1 MIPGQVP
8 QPVYTALKNGTFIN
22 NIDAFDPEQ
31 IQPFLP
37 SLLLCSFSSTCTF
50 SDESLDQLRR
60 RLLEFPQCNS
70 LFQILNA
77 DIVTVE
83 NDLNKATAE
92 DIESIRKIPF
102 ETASPQM
109 KLKIVAF
116 LLDQIAK
123 NMDNATNLDIFEQES
138 TLEEVICA
146 MTVCA
151 LYMPSR
157 FDPALIIHPLLTVPN
172 AVTVITMLIC
182 NVSDS
187 LESTVDYLLRAQLL
201 DDDNVISKNRSNLLL
216 KLLSIDPYLVEPSIS
231 QLLDAN
237 TSSGNSLA
245 LMLICVCL
253 NSTQLINNLLCA
265 LLNKRSLT
273 VFIHRSSDKP
283 AVKLLRDRI
292 SEAIIAFSSSTMND
306 GTEASLAQLLAVL
319 RINAGMRL
327 SYDETNSWLLFLT
340 RTDLNDDRYIMT
352 ALSVIIACPQL
363 IPLHLG
369 DEKEVEASIIAFLD
383 WLKQR
388 AASSETS
395 PTLQQFFILLSIHLH
410 AGQSEQ
416 LAALISSVLAFKIT
430 VNVRNLTTLKNL
442 FLRHAMTERDIAE
455 RASQMPIT
463 HFLSSHHQGFLPAH
477 CITQLLSTNSFS
489 KHSVP
494 IQDWIGAQITS
505 CATPLHP
512 VVTDLLD
519 AYAAS
524 CFAATEFSSANC
536 PLSEEFVL
544 NIFDGEIMD
553 ENKMVSRLLT
563 FFFLLCYRKSFE
575 SHVQKRTVQRF
586 YSAKI
591 EEVIPVRFLLNV
603 VETRPEH
610 FRAIRSPLVYLCGLY
625 YPYMLPTVD
634 SLLLSIDNELKNPEM
649 KTIARGTPLST
660 SLLLKTF
667 DGIDENPSNSMR
679 FIRLLQKSTLRE
691 QVQAMDAVVHA
702 MVVALNSST
711 PVPFANGA
719 VVIWKRLEN
728 IIPRSLCE
736 ATVCAWSTDELKHDL
751 LVEQPLFLFRCDE
764 RLFENDILFP
774 CYLRI
779 LSFYLSA
786 SRTFLL
792 QKLQINQS
800 GRDEQRVEREEL
812 TRSLI
817 GAQDSAV
824 VQILLEICGRFN
836 NTTVHRLCCAH
847 IHQMF
852 IADPVLSK
860 LVHFQGYPLRL
871 IPLAVREI
879 PSMHI
884 CLEFVHEILA
894 LADISKRMFAIVL
907 IAELAQQYKIESSF
921 IRVELLLDVLTTLSR
936 ALTTDENLRL
946 LSKAVPSLGR
956 MMSLFPQIS
965 ADVAHLLIRISS
977 IAASRMAASATVLK
991 TESCM
996 ERHLITLIN
1005 SVLCEAASDIAGLS
1019 VKS

>member
-1 MIPGQVP
+1 MVPSPVP
-8 QPVYTALKNGTFIN
+8 QPVYAALKNGTFID
-22 NIDAFDPEQ
+22 NIDTFDLEQ

-37 SLLLCSFSSTCTF
+37 SLLLSSFSSACVF

-70 LFQILNA
+70 LFQILSA
-77 DIVTVE
+77 DVMAVE
-83 NDLNKATAE
+83 NDLNKATVE
-92 DIESIRKIPF
+92 DIDSIRKIPF
-102 ETASPQM
+102 ETAPPQM

-116 LLDQIAK
+116 LLDRIAR
-123 NMDNATNLDIFEQES
+123 NMDNGTNLDIFEQES
-138 TLEEVICA
+138 TLEEVVCA

-151 LYMPSR
+151 LYMPNR
-157 FDPALIIHPLLTVPN
+157 FDPALIIHPLLSIPN

-187 LESTVDYLLRAQLL
+187 LESTVDYLLRVQLL
-201 DDDNVISKNRSNLLL
+201 DDDNVISKNRNNLLL
-216 KLLSIDPYLVEPSIS
+216 KLLSIDPYLVERSIS

-237 TSSGNSLA
+237 TSNGNSLA

-253 NSTQLINNLLCA
+253 SSAQLINNLLCA
-265 LLNKRSLT
+265 LLNKRSLAA
-273 VFIHRSSDKP
+273 FIHRSSDKP

-292 SEAIIAFSSSTMND
+292 SEAISAFSSSTIND
-306 GTEASLAQLLAVL
+306 GTEATLAQLLAVL

-340 RTDLNDDRYIMT
+340 RTDLDDDRYIMT

-388 AASSETS
+388 ASSSAS

-410 AGQSEQ
+410 AAQSEQ
-416 LAALISSVLAFKIT
+416 LAVLISSVLAFKVT

-455 RASQMPIT
+455 RASQMPVT
-463 HFLSSHHQGFLPAH
+463 RFLSSHHQGFLPAH

-489 KHSVP
+489 KYSVP
-494 IQDWIGAQITS
+494 IQDWIGAQITN

-512 VVTDLLD
+512 VVTDLLN

-524 CFAATEFSSANC
+524 CFAVAEFTSANR
-536 PLSEEFVL
+536 PLSEDFIL
-544 NIFDGEIMD
+544 NLFNGEVMD
-553 ENKMVSRLLT
+553 ESKMVPRLLT

-575 SHVQKRTVQRF
+575 SHAQKRSVQYF
-586 YSAKI
+586 YSTKV
-591 EEVIPVRFLLNV
+591 ERVIPVRLLLNV

-634 SLLLSIDNELKNPEM
+634 SLLLSVDDELKNPEI
-649 KTIARGTPLST
+649 KTTARRVPLST
-660 SLLLKTF
+660 GLLLKAF
-667 DGIDENPSNSMR
+667 NRIDENPSNSMR

-691 QVQAMDAVVHA
+691 QVQAMDAIIHA
-702 MVVALNSST
+702 MVIALNPCT
-711 PVPFANGA
+711 PVAFANGA
-719 VVIWKRLEN
+719 VAIWKRLEN
-728 IIPRSLCE
+728 VVPRSLCE
-736 ATVCAWSTDELKHDL
+736 ATVFAWSAEELNHDM

-786 SRTFLL
+786 SRTYLL
-792 QKLQINQS
+792 QKLQINQI
-800 GRDEQRVEREEL
+800 GRDDQRVEREEL
-812 TRSLI
+812 ARSLI

-824 VQILLEICGRFN
+824 VQILLEICGRFKN
-836 NTTVHRLCCAH
+836 IVVHRLCCAH

-894 LADISKRMFAIVL
+894 LADISKRIFAIVL

-946 LSKAVPSLGR
+946 LSRAVPSLGR
-956 MMSLFPQIS
+956 IMSLFPQIS

-977 IAASRMAASATVLK
+977 IAASRMAVSATILK
-991 TESCM
+991 TELCM
-996 ERHLITLIN
+996 ERRLIMLVNNI
-1005 SVLCEAASDIAGLS
+1005 LCETVSDVAAFP
-1019 VKS
+1019 V

>member
-1 MIPGQVP
+1 MIRSQEP
-8 QPVYTALKNGTFIN
+8 QPVYAALKNGTFID
-22 NIDAFDPEQ
+22 NIDAFGPEQ

-37 SLLLCSFSSTCTF
+37 SLLLYSFSSSCTS

-60 RLLEFPQCNS
+60 RLLEFPQCNA
-70 LFQILNA
+70 LFQIINA
-77 DIVTVE
+77 DIAAVE
-83 NDLNKATAE
+83 NDLNKATME
-92 DIESIRKIPF
+92 DIESVRKIPF
-102 ETASPQM
+102 ESAPPQI
-109 KLKIVAF
+109 KLKIIAF

-123 NMDNATNLDIFEQES
+123 NVDSPNLDIFEQES

-146 MTVCA
+146 MTICA
-151 LYMPSR
+151 LYMPTR
-157 FDPALIIHPLLTVPN
+157 FDPALIIHPLLAIPN
-172 AVTVITMLIC
+172 AVTVITMLIY

-187 LESTVDYLLRAQLL
+187 LESTVDYLLKAELL
-201 DDDNVISKNRSNLLL
+201 DDDNIITKNRNNLLL

-237 TSSGNSLA
+237 TSNSNSLA

-253 NSTQLINNLLCA
+253 SSTKLINTLLCA

-292 SEAIIAFSSSTMND
+292 SEAINAFSSSTTND
-306 GTEASLAQLLAVL
+306 GTEATLAQLLAVL

-340 RTDLNDDRYIMT
+340 RTDLDDDRYIMT

-388 AASSETS
+388 ASSGAS

-416 LAALISSVLAFKIT
+416 LAALIFSVLAFKVTI
-430 VNVRNLTTLKNL
+430 NVRNLTTLKNL
-442 FLRHAMTERDIAE
+442 FMRHAMTERDIAE
-455 RASQMPIT
+455 RASQMPVT
-463 HFLSSHHQGFLPAH
+463 RSLSSHHQGFLPAH
-477 CITQLLSTNSFS
+477 CVTQLLSTNSFS
-489 KHSVP
+489 KHGVP
-494 IQDWIGAQITS
+494 IQDWIGAQITN

-512 VVTDLLD
+512 VITDLLN

-524 CFAATEFSSANC
+524 CFAATEFGSANR

-544 NIFDGEIMD
+544 DLFNGEVMD
-553 ENKMVSRLLT
+553 ENKMVALA
-563 FFFLLCYRKSFE
+563 FVK
-575 SHVQKRTVQRF
+575 H
-586 YSAKI
+586 YSTKI
-591 EEVIPVRFLLNV
+591 EGVIPVRLLLNV

-634 SLLLSIDNELKNPEM
+634 SLLLSIDDELKNPET
-649 KTIARGTPLST
+649 KTTTRVYCCKGKPLST
-660 SLLLKTF
+660 SLLLKVF
-667 DGIDENPSNSMR
+667 DGIDENPANSMR

-691 QVQAMDAVVHA
+691 QIQAMDAIVHA
-702 MVVALNSST
+702 MVVALNPSA
-711 PVPFANGA
+711 PVPFVNGA
-719 VVIWKRLEN
+719 VAIWKRLEN
-728 IIPRSLCE
+728 VVPRSLCE
-736 ATVCAWSTDELKHDL
+736 ATVSAWSTDDLNHDM

-764 RLFENDILFP
+764 RLFENDLLFP
-774 CYLRI
+774 CYLHI

-792 QKLQINQS
+792 QKLQMNQN
-800 GRDEQRVEREEL
+800 GRDDQRVEREEL

-817 GAQDSAV
+817 RAQDSAV
-824 VQILLEICGRFN
+824 VQILLEICGRFKN
-836 NTTVHRLCCAH
+836 IAVHRLCCAH

-894 LADISKRMFAIVL
+894 LADISKRVFAIVL

-921 IRVELLLDVLTTLSR
+921 IRLELLLDVLTTLSR

-965 ADVAHLLIRISS
+965 VDIAHLLMRISS
-977 IAASRMAASATVLK
+977 IAASRIAVSATVLK

-996 ERHLITLIN
+996 ERRLIMLIN
-1005 SVLCEAASDIAGLS
+1005 NILCEAVSDLAALS
-1019 VKS
+1019 

>member
-1 MIPGQVP
+1 MLPIQAP
-8 QPVYTALKNGTFIN
+8 QPVYTALKNGTFID
-22 NIDAFDPEQ
+22 NIDAFDAEQ

-37 SLLLCSFSSTCTF
+37 SLLLCSFSSACIF

-70 LFQILNA
+70 LFQILSA
-77 DIVTVE
+77 DVVTVE

-92 DIESIRKIPF
+92 DIE
-102 ETASPQM
+102 
-109 KLKIVAF
+109 IVRNE
-116 LLDQIAK
+116 D
-123 NMDNATNLDIFEQES
+123 DATNLDIFEQES

-146 MTVCA
+146 MTMCA
-151 LYMPSR
+151 LYIPSR
-157 FDPALIIHPLLTVPN
+157 FDLALIIHPLLAIPN

-182 NVSDS
+182 NVTDS
-187 LESTVDYLLRAQLL
+187 LESTVDYLLRAQLM
-201 DDDNVISKNRSNLLL
+201 DDDGAISKNRNNVLLR
-216 KLLSIDPYLVEPSIS
+216 LLSIDPYLVEPSIS
-231 QLLDAN
+231 QLLDTN

-253 NSTQLINNLLCA
+253 SSTQLINNLLYA
-265 LLNKRSLT
+265 LLNKRSLAL
-273 VFIHRSSDKP
+273 FIHRSSDKP

-292 SEAIIAFSSSTMND
+292 SEAINTFSSSTMND
-306 GTEASLAQLLAVL
+306 GIEATLAQLLAIL
-319 RINAGMRL
+319 RINAGIRL

-340 RTDLNDDRYIMT
+340 RTDFNDDRYIMT

-388 AASSETS
+388 AVSSAS
-395 PTLQQFFILLSIHLH
+395 PALQQFFILLSIHLH

-416 LAALISSVLAFKIT
+416 LAALISSVLAFKVT
-430 VNVRNLTTLKNL
+430 VNIRNLMTLKNL

-455 RASQMPIT
+455 QAAQMPVT
-463 HFLSSHHQGFLPAH
+463 RSLSSHHQGFLPAH

-489 KHSVP
+489 KHCVP
-494 IQDWIGAQITS
+494 IQDWIGAQIIN

-519 AYAAS
+519 AYAGS
-524 CFAATEFSSANC
+524 CFTATEFSSANY

-544 NIFDGEIMD
+544 NVFSGEVMD
-553 ENKMVSRLLT
+553 ENKMVPRLLT
-563 FFFLLCYRKSFE
+563 FFFLLCYRRSFE
-575 SHVQKRTVQRF
+575 SRVQKGTVQFF

-591 EEVIPVRFLLNV
+591 DEVIPVRFLLNV

-610 FRAIRSPLVYLCGLY
+610 FRAVRSPLVYLCGLY
-625 YPYMLPTVD
+625 YPYMLPTID
-634 SLLLSIDNELKNPEM
+634 SLLLPIDDELKNPEIR
-649 KTIARGTPLST
+649 TTARVSLST
-660 SLLLKTF
+660 NSLFKAF
-667 DGIDENPSNSMR
+667 DAVDENPSNSMR

-691 QVQAMDAVVHA
+691 QVQAMDAIVYA
-702 MVVALNSST
+702 MVVALNPST
-711 PVPFANGA
+711 PVSFANGA
-719 VVIWKRLEN
+719 VAIWKRLEN
-728 IIPRSLCE
+728 VVPRALYE
-736 ATVCAWSTDELKHDL
+736 ATVSAWSADELRHDL
-751 LVEQPLFLFRCDE
+751 LVEQPLFLFRCNE
-764 RLFENDILFP
+764 LLFENDILFP
-774 CYLRI
+774 CYLHI

-786 SRTFLL
+786 SRTLLL
-792 QKLQINQS
+792 QKPQINQN

-824 VQILLEICGRFN
+824 VQILLEICGRFKN
-836 NTTVHRLCCAH
+836 IAVHRLCCAH

-907 IAELAQQYKIESSF
+907 IAELAHQYKIESSF

-936 ALTTDENLRL
+936 ALTTDENLHL

-956 MMSLFPQIS
+956 MISLFPQIS
-965 ADVAHLLIRISS
+965 ADIAHLLIRISS
-977 IAASRMAASATVLK
+977 IAASRIAVSATVLK

-996 ERHLITLIN
+996 EKHLITLIN
-1005 SVLCEAASDIAGLS
+1005 NVLCKAASDVTVLPIES
-1019 VKS
+1019 

>member
-1 MIPGQVP
+1 MISQEP
-8 QPVYTALKNGTFIN
+8 QPVYAALKNGTFID
-22 NIDAFDPEQ
+22 NIDAFDLEQ

-37 SLLLCSFSSTCTF
+37 SLLLCSFSSACIF
-50 SDESLDQLRR
+50 SDESL
-60 RLLEFPQCNS
+60 CNA

-77 DIVTVE
+77 DVGAVE
-83 NDLNKATAE
+83 NDLNKATIE
-92 DIESIRKIPF
+92 DIENICKVSF
-102 ETASPQM
+102 ETAPAQM
-109 KLKIVAF
+109 KLKIIAF
-116 LLDQIAK
+116 LLDRIAR
-123 NMDNATNLDIFEQES
+123 NTDIATNLDIFEQES

-146 MTVCA
+146 MTICA
-151 LYMPSR
+151 LHMPNR
-157 FDPALIIHPLLTVPN
+157 FDPTLIIHPLLAIPN

-187 LESTVDYLLRAQLL
+187 LESTVDYLLKAQLL
-201 DDDNVISKNRSNLLL
+201 DDDNIITKNRNNLLL

-237 TSSGNSLA
+237 TSNGNSLA

-253 NSTQLINNLLCA
+253 NSTKLINNLLCA
-265 LLNKRSLT
+265 LLNKHSLA

-292 SEAIIAFSSSTMND
+292 SEAINAFSLSTTND
-306 GTEASLAQLLAVL
+306 GTEATLAQLLAIL

-327 SYDETNSWLLFLT
+327 SYDEANSWLLFLT
-340 RTDLNDDRYIMT
+340 RTDLDDDRYIMT

-388 AASSETS
+388 ASSSAS

-416 LAALISSVLAFKIT
+416 LAALISSVLAVKIT
-430 VNVRNLTTLKNL
+430 INVRNLTTLKNL
-442 FLRHAMTERDIAE
+442 FMRHAMTERDIAE
-455 RASQMPIT
+455 RASQMPVT
-463 HFLSSHHQGFLPAH
+463 RSLNSHHQGFLPAH

-489 KHSVP
+489 KHAVP
-494 IQDWIGAQITS
+494 IQDWIGAQIKN
-505 CATPLHP
+505 CAAPLHP
-512 VVTDLLD
+512 VITDLLN

-524 CFAATEFSSANC
+524 CFAATEFISANR
-536 PLSEEFVL
+536 PLSEEFILVL
-544 NIFDGEIMD
+544 FLFLFLYLINNIEI
-553 ENKMVSRLLT
+553 ER
-563 FFFLLCYRKSFE
+563 
-575 SHVQKRTVQRF
+575 
-586 YSAKI
+586 
-591 EEVIPVRFLLNV
+591 VIPVRFLLNV

-634 SLLLSIDNELKNPEM
+634 SLLLSVDDELRNPEI
-649 KTIARGTPLST
+649 KTITRGSPLST
-660 SLLLKTF
+660 DLLLNVF
-667 DGIDENPSNSMR
+667 DGIDKNPANCMR
-679 FIRLLQKSTLRE
+679 FMRLLQKSTLHE
-691 QVQAMDAVVHA
+691 QIQAMNAIVHA
-702 MVVALNSST
+702 MVIALNPSS
-711 PVPFANGA
+711 PVPFVNGA
-719 VVIWKRLEN
+719 VAIWKRLEN
-728 IIPRSLCE
+728 VVPRSLCE
-736 ATVCAWSTDELKHDL
+736 ATVCAWSTDELNHDML
-751 LVEQPLFLFRCDE
+751 IEQPLFLFRCDE
-764 RLFENDILFP
+764 RLFENDLLFP

-792 QKLQINQS
+792 QKLQMNQN
-800 GRDEQRVEREEL
+800 GRDDQRVEREEL

-824 VQILLEICGRFN
+824 VQILLEICGRFRN
-836 NTTVHRLCCAH
+836 IIVHRLCCAH

-860 LVHFQGYPLRL
+860 LVHFQGYSLRL

-894 LADISKRMFAIVL
+894 LADISKRVFAIVL

-921 IRVELLLDVLTTLSR
+921 IRVELLLDVLATLSR
-936 ALTTDENLRL
+936 ALTTDENLCL
-946 LSKAVPSLGR
+946 LSRAVPSLGR

-977 IAASRMAASATVLK
+977 VAASRIAVSATVLK

-996 ERHLITLIN
+996 ERRLIMLIN
-1005 SVLCEAASDIAGLS
+1005 NILCECMS
-1019 VKS
+1019 

>member
-1 MIPGQVP
+1 MISQEP
-8 QPVYTALKNGTFIN
+8 QPVYVALKNGTFID
-22 NIDAFDPEQ
+22 NIDTFDLEQ

-37 SLLLCSFSSTCTF
+37 SLLLCSFSSACIF

-60 RLLEFPQCNS
+60 RLLEFPQCNA

-77 DIVTVE
+77 DVGAVE
-83 NDLNKATAE
+83 NDLNKATVE
-92 DIESIRKIPF
+92 DIENVCKLSF
-102 ETASPQM
+102 ETASAQM
-109 KLKIVAF
+109 KLKIIAF
-116 LLDQIAK
+116 LLDRIAR
-123 NMDNATNLDIFEQES
+123 NTDIATNLDIFEQES

-146 MTVCA
+146 MTICA
-151 LYMPSR
+151 LNMPNR
-157 FDPALIIHPLLTVPN
+157 FDPTLIIHSLLAIPN

-182 NVSDS
+182 NVTDS
-187 LESTVDYLLRAQLL
+187 LESTVDYLLKTQLL
-201 DDDNVISKNRSNLLL
+201 DDDNIITKNRNNLLL

-237 TSSGNSLA
+237 TSNGNSLA

-253 NSTQLINNLLCA
+253 SSTKLINNLLCA
-265 LLNKRSLT
+265 LLNKHSLD

-292 SEAIIAFSSSTMND
+292 SEAINTFSLSTTND
-306 GTEASLAQLLAVL
+306 GTEATLAQLLAIL

-327 SYDETNSWLLFLT
+327 SYDEANSWLLFLT
-340 RTDLNDDRYIMT
+340 RTDLDDDRYIMT

-363 IPLHLG
+363 IPSHLG

-388 AASSETS
+388 ASSSAS

-416 LAALISSVLAFKIT
+416 LAALISSILAVKIT
-430 VNVRNLTTLKNL
+430 INVRNLTTLKNL
-442 FLRHAMTERDIAE
+442 FMRHAMTERDIAE
-455 RASQMPIT
+455 RASQMPVT
-463 HFLSSHHQGFLPAH
+463 RSLNSHHQGFLPAH

-489 KHSVP
+489 KHAVP
-494 IQDWIGAQITS
+494 IQDWIGAQITN

-512 VVTDLLD
+512 VITDLLN

-524 CFAATEFSSANC
+524 CFAPTEFISANR
-536 PLSEEFVL
+536 PLSEEFIL
-544 NIFDGEIMD
+544 DLFNGEVMD
-553 ENKMVSRLLT
+553 ENKMVPRLLT

-575 SHVQKRTVQRF
+575 SHAQKRTVQYF
-586 YSAKI
+586 YSVKI
-591 EEVIPVRFLLNV
+591 ERVISVRFLLNV

-634 SLLLSIDNELKNPEM
+634 SLLLSVDDELRNPEM
-649 KTIARGTPLST
+649 KTITRRNPLST
-660 SLLLKTF
+660 DLLLNVF
-667 DGIDENPSNSMR
+667 DGIDENPANSMR
-679 FIRLLQKSTLRE
+679 FMRLLQKSTLHE
-691 QVQAMDAVVHA
+691 QIQAMNIIVHA
-702 MVVALNSST
+702 MVIALNPSS
-711 PVPFANGA
+711 PVPFVNGA
-719 VVIWKRLEN
+719 VAIWKRLEN
-728 IIPRSLCE
+728 VVPQSLCE
-736 ATVCAWSTDELKHDL
+736 ATICAWSADELNHDML
-751 LVEQPLFLFRCDE
+751 IEQPLFLFRCDE
-764 RLFENDILFP
+764 RLFENDLLFP

-792 QKLQINQS
+792 QKLQMNQN
-800 GRDEQRVEREEL
+800 GRDDQRVEREEL

-824 VQILLEICGRFN
+824 VQILLEICGRFRN
-836 NTTVHRLCCAH
+836 VTVHRLCCAH

-894 LADISKRMFAIVL
+894 LADISKRVFAIVL

-921 IRVELLLDVLTTLSR
+921 IRVELLLDVLATLSR
-936 ALTTDENLRL
+936 ALTTDENLCL
-946 LSKAVPSLGR
+946 LSRAVPSLGR

-965 ADVAHLLIRISS
+965 ADIAHLLIRISS
-977 IAASRMAASATVLK
+977 VAASRIAVSATVLK

-996 ERHLITLIN
+996 ERRLIMLIN
-1005 SVLCEAASDIAGLS
+1005 NILCQCMP
-1019 VKS
+1019 